1 MGRRYLQLLATQ
13 LRTSALLAMQY
24 RGDFFLDAILSNF
37 NTLTALV
44 PLLVVFQERPSFA
57 GWTFGEALLVS
68 GWFVL
73 LRGVIEGAIS
83 PSLNAVVE
91 HVRKGTLDFV
101 LIKPADAQFLV
112 STARFELWRGT
123 RVLTAF
129 AIFGFAFHTLGRW
142 PSAASLAASLL
153 LLFASTVL
161 LYSLWILTVSA
172 AFYVVKVDNLI
183 YLFDAL
189 FDAARWP
196 VSVFRGVL
204 GFIFTFVLPL
214 ALMTTFPAE
223 AMLGRLEVSTLLA
236 SLFGTL
242 VFAGLS
248 RAVWLRS
255 IGRYT
260 SASS

>member
-1 MGRRYLQLLATQ
+1 MRRYLRLLLVQ

-24 RGDFFLDAILSNF
+24 RGDFFLDALVSNF
-37 NTLTALV
+37 NSVTALI
-44 PLLVVFQERPSFA
+44 PLLVVFQERQSFA
-57 GWTFGEALLVS
+57 GWTFAEALLVS

-73 LRGVIEGAIS
+73 LRGLIEGAIS

-101 LIKPADAQFLV
+101 LLKPADAQFLV
-112 STARFELWRGT
+112 STARFELWKST
-123 RVLTAF
+123 RVLTALLV
-129 AIFGFAFHTLGRW
+129 FGYAFHLLGRW
-142 PSAASLAASLL
+142 PSPTSLAVSFLL
-153 LLFASTVL
+153 LLASTAL

-172 AFYVVKVDNLI
+172 AFYVVKIDNLI

-196 VSVFRGVL
+196 ASVFKGLL
-204 GFIFTFVLPL
+204 GFIFTFILPL

-223 AMLGRLEVSTLLA
+223 AMLGRLQGTTVGGSLLGAVAFA
-236 SLFGTL
+236 SL
-242 VFAGLS
+242 S
-248 RAVWLRS
+248 RWVWLRS